1 MFIFFILLFLSENVH
16 TFVLS
21 SKQTLN
27 NKKTRKPRK
36 NDKELAKKENNT
48 TVEEQQ
54 LQRKL
59 PEPIIY
65 QEDENQR
72 NILLAEEVNSNDDN
86 CIKQHREQIIRE
98 ARAITNYFLEL
109 HKDMVNSYNTEYTN
123 LLQNIFNSSWDDF
136 TIPGRITDH
145 PFDKQNMYSILS
157 SNRDNSIKLIDNIMT
172 KNMYT
177 FIKSIEVTQ
186 RFYKDVIES
195 YLNCI
200 KKVN

>member
-1 MFIFFILLFLSENVH
+1 MFIFFILLFLSKNVH
-16 TFVLS
+16 TFILS
-21 SKQTLN
+21 SKQALK

-65 QEDENQR
+65 QEDENQT
-72 NILLAEEVNSNDDN
+72 NILLAEEEKNSNDDN

-109 HKDMVNSYNTEYTN
+109 HKDMVNSYNTEYNN

-145 PFDKQNMYSILS
+145 PFDIQNMYSILS

-186 RFYKDVIES
+186 QFYKDVIES

-200 KKVN
+200 KK

>member
-16 TFVLS
+16 SFVLS

-27 NKKTRKPRK
+27 NKKSRKPRK
-36 NDKELAKKENNT
+36 NYKEFPKKENNIT
-48 TVEEQQ
+48 IEEQQ
-54 LQRKL
+54 SQSKF

-65 QEDENQR
+65 QGLNQR
-72 NILLAEEVNSNDDN
+72 NILLRDNDDDDF
-86 CIKQHREQIIRE
+86 KHHLEQTMRE

-109 HKDMVNSYNTEYTN
+109 HKDMVNSYSLEYTN
-123 LLQNIFNSSWDDF
+123 LIQNIFNSSRDDF
-136 TIPGRITDH
+136 TIPERDTDY
-145 PFDKQNMYSILS
+145 PSDIQNMYSILS
-157 SNRDNSIKLIDNIMT
+157 SNRDNSLKLIDNIIT
-172 KNMYT
+172 KNIYT

-200 KKVN
+200 KKVE

>member
-27 NKKTRKPRK
+27 NKKSRKPRK
-36 NDKELAKKENNT
+36 NYKEFPKTENNIT
-48 TVEEQQ
+48 IEEQQ
-54 LQRKL
+54 SQRKF

-65 QEDENQR
+65 QGLNQR
-72 NILLAEEVNSNDDN
+72 NIILRDNDDDF
-86 CIKQHREQIIRE
+86 KHRLEQTMRE

-109 HKDMVNSYNTEYTN
+109 HKDMINSYNSEYSN

-136 TIPGRITDH
+136 TIPGRFTEY
-145 PFDKQNMYSILS
+145 PFDIKNTYSILS
-157 SNRDNSIKLIDNIMT
+157 SNRDNSLKLIDNIMT
-172 KNMYT
+172 QNLDT
-177 FIKSIEVTQ
+177 FIKSIELTQ

-200 KKVN
+200 KK

>member
-27 NKKTRKPRK
+27 NKKSRKPRK
-36 NDKELAKKENNT
+36 NYKEFPKKENNIT
-48 TVEEQQ
+48 IEEQQ
-54 LQRKL
+54 SQRKF

-65 QEDENQR
+65 QGLNQR
-72 NILLAEEVNSNDDN
+72 NIILRDNDDDF
-86 CIKQHREQIIRE
+86 KHHLEQTMRE

-109 HKDMVNSYNTEYTN
+109 HKDMVNSYSLEYTN
-123 LLQNIFNSSWDDF
+123 LIQNIFNSSRDDF
-136 TIPGRITDH
+136 TIPERVTDY
-145 PFDKQNMYSILS
+145 PFDIQNMYSVLS
-157 SNRDNSIKLIDNIMT
+157 SNRDNSLKLIDNIIT

-195 YLNCI
+195 YLDCI

>member
-1 MFIFFILLFLSENVH
+1 VFIFFILLFLSENVH
-16 TFVLS
+16 IFVLS

-27 NKKTRKPRK
+27 NKKSRKPRK
-36 NDKELAKKENNT
+36 NYKEFPKKENNIT
-48 TVEEQQ
+48 IEEQKS
-54 LQRKL
+54 QRKF

-65 QEDENQR
+65 QGLNQR
-72 NILLAEEVNSNDDN
+72 NIILRDNDDDF
-86 CIKQHREQIIRE
+86 KHHLEQTMRE

-109 HKDMVNSYNTEYTN
+109 HKDMVNSYSLEYTN
-123 LLQNIFNSSWDDF
+123 LIQNIFNSSRDDF
-136 TIPGRITDH
+136 TIPETVTDY
-145 PFDKQNMYSILS
+145 PFDIQNMYSVLS
-157 SNRDNSIKLIDNIMT
+157 SNRDNSLKLIDNIIT

>member
-1 MFIFFILLFLSENVH
+1 MFIFFILLFLSKNVH

-27 NKKTRKPRK
+27 NKKSRKPRK
-36 NDKELAKKENNT
+36 NYKEFPKKENNIT
-48 TVEEQQ
+48 IEEQQ
-54 LQRKL
+54 SQRKF

-65 QEDENQR
+65 QGLNQR
-72 NILLAEEVNSNDDN
+72 NIILRDNDDDF
-86 CIKQHREQIIRE
+86 KHHLEQTMRE

-109 HKDMVNSYNTEYTN
+109 HKDMVNSYSMEYTN
-123 LLQNIFNSSWDDF
+123 LIQNILNSSRDDF
-136 TIPGRITDH
+136 TIPERVTDY
-145 PFDKQNMYSILS
+145 PSDIQNMYSILS
-157 SNRDNSIKLIDNIMT
+157 SNRDNSLKLIDNIIT

>member
-1 MFIFFILLFLSENVH
+1 MFIFFILLFLSKNVH

-27 NKKTRKPRK
+27 NKKSRKPRK
-36 NDKELAKKENNT
+36 NYKEFPKKENNIT
-48 TVEEQQ
+48 IEEQQ
-54 LQRKL
+54 SQRKF

-65 QEDENQR
+65 QGLNQR
-72 NILLAEEVNSNDDN
+72 NIILRDDDDDF
-86 CIKQHREQIIRE
+86 KHHLEQTMRE

-109 HKDMVNSYNTEYTN
+109 HKDMVNSYSLEYTN
-123 LLQNIFNSSWDDF
+123 LIQNIFNSSWDDF
-136 TIPGRITDH
+136 TIPERVTDY
-145 PFDKQNMYSILS
+145 PFDIQNMYSVLS
-157 SNRDNSIKLIDNIMT
+157 SNRDNSLKLIDNIIT

-195 YLNCI
+195 YLNYLN
-200 KKVN
+200 K

>member
-27 NKKTRKPRK
+27 NKKSRKPRK
-36 NDKELAKKENNT
+36 NYKEFPKKENNIT
-48 TVEEQQ
+48 IEEQKS
-54 LQRKL
+54 QRKF

-65 QEDENQR
+65 QGLNQR
-72 NILLAEEVNSNDDN
+72 NIILRDNDDDF
-86 CIKQHREQIIRE
+86 KHHLEQTMRE

-109 HKDMVNSYNTEYTN
+109 HKDMVNSYSLEYTN
-123 LLQNIFNSSWDDF
+123 LIQNIFNSSRDDF
-136 TIPGRITDH
+136 TIPETVTDY
-145 PFDKQNMYSILS
+145 PFDIQNMYSVLS
-157 SNRDNSIKLIDNIMT
+157 SNRDNSLKLIDNIIT

>member
-27 NKKTRKPRK
+27 NKKSRKPRK
-36 NDKELAKKENNT
+36 NYKEFPKKENNIT
-48 TVEEQQ
+48 IEEQQ
-54 LQRKL
+54 SQRKF

-65 QEDENQR
+65 QGLNQR
-72 NILLAEEVNSNDDN
+72 NIILRDNDDDF
-86 CIKQHREQIIRE
+86 KHHLEQTMRE

-109 HKDMVNSYNTEYTN
+109 HKDMVNSYSLEYTN
-123 LLQNIFNSSWDDF
+123 LIQNIFNSSRDDF
-136 TIPGRITDH
+136 TIPERDTDY
-145 PFDKQNMYSILS
+145 PSDIQNMYSILS
-157 SNRDNSIKLIDNIMT
+157 SNRDNSLKMIDNIIT

>member
-27 NKKTRKPRK
+27 NKKSRKPRK
-36 NDKELAKKENNT
+36 NYKEFPKQENNIT
-48 TVEEQQ
+48 IEEQQ
-54 LQRKL
+54 SQRKF

-65 QEDENQR
+65 QGLNQR
-72 NILLAEEVNSNDDN
+72 NIILRDNDDDF
-86 CIKQHREQIIRE
+86 KHHLEQTMRE

-109 HKDMVNSYNTEYTN
+109 HKDMVNSYSLEYTN
-123 LLQNIFNSSWDDF
+123 LIQNIFNSSRDDF
-136 TIPGRITDH
+136 TIPERVTHYPSDI
-145 PFDKQNMYSILS
+145 QNMYSILS
-157 SNRDNSIKLIDNIMT
+157 SNRDNSLKLIDNIIT

>member
-27 NKKTRKPRK
+27 NKKSRKPRK
-36 NDKELAKKENNT
+36 NYKEFPKKENNIT
-48 TVEEQQ
+48 IEEQQ
-54 LQRKL
+54 SQRKF

-65 QEDENQR
+65 QGLNQR
-72 NILLAEEVNSNDDN
+72 NIILRDNDDDF
-86 CIKQHREQIIRE
+86 KHHLEQTMRE

-109 HKDMVNSYNTEYTN
+109 HKDMVNSYSLEYTN
-123 LLQNIFNSSWDDF
+123 LIQNIFNSSRDDF
-136 TIPGRITDH
+136 TIPETVTDY
-145 PFDKQNMYSILS
+145 PFDIQNMYSVLS
-157 SNRDNSIKLIDNIMT
+157 SNRDNSLKLIDNIIT

>member
-27 NKKTRKPRK
+27 NKKSRKPRK
-36 NDKELAKKENNT
+36 NYKEFPKKENNIT
-48 TVEEQQ
+48 IEEQQ
-54 LQRKL
+54 SQRKF

-65 QEDENQR
+65 QGLNQR
-72 NILLAEEVNSNDDN
+72 NIILRDNGDDL
-86 CIKQHREQIIRE
+86 KHHLEQTMRE

-109 HKDMVNSYNTEYTN
+109 HKDMVNSYSLEYTN
-123 LLQNIFNSSWDDF
+123 LIQNILNSSRDDF
-136 TIPGRITDH
+136 TIPERVTDY
-145 PFDKQNMYSILS
+145 PFDIQNMYSVLS
-157 SNRDNSIKLIDNIMT
+157 SNRDNSLKLIDNIIT

>member
-27 NKKTRKPRK
+27 NKKSRKPRK
-36 NDKELAKKENNT
+36 NYKEFPKKENNIT
-48 TVEEQQ
+48 IEEEQS
-54 LQRKL
+54 QRKF
-59 PEPIIY
+59 PEPIIF
-65 QEDENQR
+65 QGLNQR
-72 NILLAEEVNSNDDN
+72 NIILRDNDDDF
-86 CIKQHREQIIRE
+86 KHHLEQTMRE

-109 HKDMVNSYNTEYTN
+109 HKDMVNSYSLEYTN
-123 LLQNIFNSSWDDF
+123 LIQNILNSSRDDF
-136 TIPGRITDH
+136 TIPERVTDY
-145 PFDKQNMYSILS
+145 PFDIQNMYSVLS
-157 SNRDNSIKLIDNIMT
+157 SNRDNSLKLIDTIIT

>member
-27 NKKTRKPRK
+27 NKKSRKPRK
-36 NDKELAKKENNT
+36 NYKEFPKKENNIT
-48 TVEEQQ
+48 IEEQQ
-54 LQRKL
+54 SQSKF

-65 QEDENQR
+65 QGLNQR
-72 NILLAEEVNSNDDN
+72 NILLRDNDDDDF
-86 CIKQHREQIIRE
+86 KHHLEQTMRE

-109 HKDMVNSYNTEYTN
+109 HKDMVNSYSLEYTN
-123 LLQNIFNSSWDDF
+123 LIQNIFNSSRDDF
-136 TIPGRITDH
+136 TIPERDTDY
-145 PFDKQNMYSILS
+145 PSDIQNMYSILS
-157 SNRDNSIKLIDNIMT
+157 SNRDNSLKLIDNIIT

>member
-1 MFIFFILLFLSENVH
+1 MFI

-27 NKKTRKPRK
+27 NKKSRKPRK
-36 NDKELAKKENNT
+36 NDKVFAKKGNNK

-54 LQRKL
+54 SQRKL

-65 QEDENQR
+65 QGKNQS
-72 NILLAEEVNSNDDN
+72 NILLADDDN
-86 CIKQHREQIIRE
+86 CFKQHREQTMRE

-109 HKDMVNSYNTEYTN
+109 HKDMVNSYSSEYTN

-136 TIPGRITDH
+136 TIPRRVTDH
-145 PFDKQNMYSILS
+145 PFDIQNMYTILS
-157 SNRDNSIKLIDNIMT
+157 SNRDNSLKLIDNIMT

>member
-1 MFIFFILLFLSENVH
+1 VFIFFILLFLSENVH

-27 NKKTRKPRK
+27 NKKSRKPRK
-36 NDKELAKKENNT
+36 NYKEFPKKENNIT
-48 TVEEQQ
+48 IEEQQ
-54 LQRKL
+54 SQSKF

-65 QEDENQR
+65 QGLNQR
-72 NILLAEEVNSNDDN
+72 NILLRDNDDDF
-86 CIKQHREQIIRE
+86 KHHLEQTMRE

-109 HKDMVNSYNTEYTN
+109 HKDMVNSYSLEYTN
-123 LLQNIFNSSWDDF
+123 LIQNIFNSSRDDF
-136 TIPGRITDH
+136 TIPERDTDY
-145 PFDKQNMYSILS
+145 PSDIQNMYSILS
-157 SNRDNSIKLIDNIMT
+157 SNRDNSLKLIDNIIT

>member
-1 MFIFFILLFLSENVH
+1 MFIP
-16 TFVLS
+16 FVLS

-27 NKKTRKPRK
+27 NKKSRKPRK
-36 NDKELAKKENNT
+36 NDKEFAKKENNK

-54 LQRKL
+54 SQRKL

-65 QEDENQR
+65 REDENQT
-72 NILLAEEVNSNDDN
+72 NMLLAKEDNNDDN
-86 CIKQHREQIIRE
+86 CFKQHREQTMRE

-109 HKDMVNSYNTEYTN
+109 HKDMVNSYSSEYTN
-123 LLQNIFNSSWDDF
+123 LIQNIFNPTWDDF
-136 TIPGRITDH
+136 TIPGRVTDH
-145 PFDKQNMYSILS
+145 SFDIQNMYTILS
-157 SNRDNSIKLIDNIMT
+157 SNRDNSLKVIDNIMT

-195 YLNCI
+195 YMNCI
-200 KKVN
+200 KK

>member
-27 NKKTRKPRK
+27 NKKSRKPRK
-36 NDKELAKKENNT
+36 NYKEFPKKENNIT
-48 TVEEQQ
+48 IEEQQ
-54 LQRKL
+54 SQRKF

-65 QEDENQR
+65 QGLNQR
-72 NILLAEEVNSNDDN
+72 NIILRDDDDDDF
-86 CIKQHREQIIRE
+86 KHHLEQTMRE
-98 ARAITNYFLEL
+98 ARAITNYFLKL
-109 HKDMVNSYNTEYTN
+109 HKDMVNSYSLEYTN
-123 LLQNIFNSSWDDF
+123 LIQNIFNSSRDDF
-136 TIPGRITDH
+136 TISERVTDY
-145 PFDKQNMYSILS
+145 PSDIQNMYSVLS
-157 SNRDNSIKLIDNIMT
+157 SNRDNSLKVIDNIIT